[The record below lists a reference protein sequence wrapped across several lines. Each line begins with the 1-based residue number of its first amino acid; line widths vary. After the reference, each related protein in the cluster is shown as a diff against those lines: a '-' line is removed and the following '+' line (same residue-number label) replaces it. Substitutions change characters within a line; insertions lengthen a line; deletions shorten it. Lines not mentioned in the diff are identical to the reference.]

1 MYKYDLHVHTSEV
14 SSCGRLSAEETV
26 RRYIDAGYSGIC
38 ITDHYIPSFFN
49 GRTGAWCDMANA
61 FLEGWRKAKEAAA
74 GRIDVILGAELRFG
88 RRYNANDY
96 LVYGLTEEI
105 IYAYPELCKL
115 SVPEFSRIAK
125 KHNLLLIQAHPMRDN
140 MERVHL
146 DLLDGMEVYNAHP
159 EQNSRNESAARLARG
174 HDYIL
179 TSGSDCHAAGHVG
192 RGGIITDVRIKNS
205 TELCDILLSEKYE
218 LIAPFDPMT
227 V

>member
-14 SSCGRLSAEETV
+14 SSCGRISAEETV
-26 RRYIDAGYSGIC
+26 QRYIDSGYSGIC
-38 ITDHYIPSFFN
+38 ITDHYTASFFK
-49 GRTGAWCDMANA
+49 GRGGTWRDIANK
-61 FLEGWRKAKEAAA
+61 FLAGWRNAKEAAD

-88 RRYNANDY
+88 TRYMSSDY
-96 LVYGLTEEI
+96 LVYGLSEEI

-115 SVPEFSRIAK
+115 TLPEFSRIAK
-125 KHNLLLIQAHPMRDN
+125 KHNLLLIQAHPMRDK

-159 EQNSRNESAARLARG
+159 GHNSRNESAARLARG
-174 HDYIL
+174 HDYIF
-179 TSGSDCHAAGHVG
+179 TSGSDCHEAKDVG
-192 RGGIITDVRIKNS
+192 RGGIITDVRIKDS
-205 TELCDILLSEKYE
+205 IALCDILRTGKYK